1 MEIIIDRK
9 AKRHR
14 LMMDDQCVDILG
26 LEAAQEKKK
35 HEIQVDKSSTNPV
48 DRFLLVYSDPKLLLG
63 KKAYAVNK
71 DASKFYYGPITDVHP
86 RRLLFIKYK
95 GENYPVRFE
104 DVITLEG

>member
-1 MEIIIDRK
+1 MFQIMIDRK
-9 AKRHR
+9 HKRANF
-14 LMMDDQCVDILG
+14 DNQWNDPLG
-26 LEAAQEKKK
+26 VEAAQEKKK

-48 DRFLLVYSDPKLLLG
+48 DRFLLAYSDPKLLLG

-95 GENYPVRFE
+95 GENYPVRF
-104 DVITLEG
+104 